1 METADK
7 NSLSTKVKTSK
18 ECKKGD
24 DNRLSHKQDI
34 KLLLFMNNRMPIIS
48 DVDRTENCDNKANRL
63 QYMSPKTRLVLLAVT
78 TILSVVSA
86 MCFLL
91 GLRFSYPNDRE
102 RQMGPETI
110 SCIKSLT
117 NPLENFFGYDVS
129 FLIWC
134 NQKLGIFLAIMTS
147 ALINT
152 AVYLRHPFIHKT
164 KDKGISRNNLLR
176 INLVLLIIAMF
187 ACINLILLACY
198 DLYTWPHHI
207 IFACGCFGSFIV
219 YQLVHNCCLMNDI
232 LRNRTFTWKKQSNE
246 NFQHR
251 YVMFTC
257 LALMFGVISSLLT
270 LSGCILRLGV
280 YRTKYGIGYGA
291 RFQWMAIISILGYFL
306 PVYLLIVIRDY
317 LLYHQL

>member
-1 METADK
+1 MADK
-7 NSLSTKVKTSK
+7 KCLSTKVKIASK
-18 ECKKGD
+18 ECKRED
-24 DNRLSHKQDI
+24 YHRLSHKQDV
-34 KLLLFMNNRMPIIS
+34 KLLLFINNRMPIIS
-48 DVDRTENCDNKANRL
+48 DVDSTDNCDNAANML
-63 QYMSPKTRLVLLAVT
+63 QCMSPKTRLVLLAGT

-86 MCFLL
+86 MCSLL
-91 GLRFSYPNDRE
+91 GLRFSYPNHRE
-102 RQMGPETI
+102 IQMGPETI

-134 NQKLGIFLAIMTS
+134 NQKLGIVLAIMTA
-147 ALINT
+147 ALISA
-152 AVYLRHPFIHKT
+152 AVYLGHPVIHKN
-164 KDKGISRNNLLR
+164 KGKGRSRNNLLR
-176 INLVLLIIAMF
+176 ANLVLLIIGMF

-219 YQLVHNCCLMNDI
+219 YEIVHNCCLLNDI
-232 LRNRTFTWKKQSNE
+232 LRNRTFTWKKQSND

-251 YVMFTC
+251 YVMLTC
-257 LALMFGVISSLLT
+257 LALMFGVTSSLLT
-270 LSGCILRLGV
+270 ISGCILRLVV
-280 YRTKYGIGYGA
+280 YQTRYGIGYGA

-317 LLYHQL
+317 SLNHQL